1 MSTLLEFVYSEKH
14 TFEMVMMRL
23 CETYQRK
30 ENCGTGLQDS
40 SSWYSPQG
48 QRLSR

>member
-1 MSTLLEFVYSEKH
+1 LYSEKH
-14 TFEMVMMRL
+14 KFEMVMMRV

-30 ENCGTGLQDS
+30 ENYGTGLQDS
-40 SSWYSPQG
+40 SSLYSPQG